1 METGPPGVLVIAVVL
16 CALYFLPTWIA
27 GGRNHYKQYAIFASN
42 LLLGWTFL
50 GWVVAR
56 LPGASWVPTQPVNP
70 NTENGVVAVE
80 FFAWASQF
88 LHHCGGDV
96 ASIHNPR

>member
-27 GGRNHYKQYAIFASN
+27 GGRKHHNQYAIFASN

-50 GWVVAR
+50 GWVVA
-56 LPGASWVPTQPVNP
+56 LEHYPTKLNHLTGMVLRR
-70 NTENGVVAVE
+70 G
-80 FFAWASQF
+80 
-88 LHHCGGDV
+88 
-96 ASIHNPR
+96 